1 MKVVEVVRR
10 EIKETKREREREKQ
24 EKKRS
29 TGNEQARSARFL
41 KKQRERLM
49 DGEQNMWLPI

>member
-1 MKVVEVVRR
+1 MKWWKLCGERDQGD
-10 EIKETKREREREKQ
+10 EEREREKQ

-29 TGNEQARSARFL
+29 PGNEQARSARFL

>member
-1 MKVVEVVRR
+1 MVEVVRR
-10 EIKETKREREREKQ
+10 EIKETKRERERERKTR
-24 EKKRS
+24 KKRS
-29 TGNEQARSARFL
+29 LGNEQARSARFL